1 MAEKDMPSF
10 AVDADITPLQGR
22 YFQNVQS
29 RISDP
34 RLRTQAYGLIKQTF
48 GGIQQARDIQRARQQ
63 EEEDRALN
71 MDVRRAQLE
80 QGKLELGLAR
90 EKFRKQQE
98 SAATGASIYSAFDG
112 ITKDPNRS
120 PQEKASEIYRI
131 AAENSDFFTDNP
143 AATNRLNFTLGILA
157 PPKMGTTTT
166 PAKEASL
173 AERLINS
180 GASAQALTEAGVNPS
195 SQIAK
200 DLFKKKEEEKI
211 AKLAKETIKPYEDA
225 IKSLNTADASEA
237 GDINWGDV
245 DEGLRALDY
254 LGLVD
259 DQTKKDLEDV
269 GVRTFN
275 PGAELPKYN
284 ADEFV
289 KLRKKAFRIINSTIN
304 KAGVGGTA
312 PAPQAPTRRRPVG
325 VAPVAPM
332 GFDTDGI

>member
-1 MAEKDMPSF
+1 MPSF

-90 EKFRKQQE
+90 EKFRRQQE
-98 SAATGASIYSAFDG
+98 SAATGASIYAELDRFA
-112 ITKDPNRS
+112 KDPNLT
-120 PQEKASEIYRI
+120 PDEKAKGIYGV
-131 AAENSDFFTDNP
+131 AAQNPDLFTDNP
-143 AATNRLNFTLGILA
+143 AAKNKLEFSLGAAGLLKGKA
-157 PPKMGTTTT
+157 STAMT

-173 AERLINS
+173 AEKLING
-180 GASAQALTEAGVNPS
+180 GASAQALTEAGVNPN
-195 SQIAK
+195 SQIVK
-200 DLFKKKEEEKI
+200 DLYKKKEEEKT
-211 AKLAKETIKPYEDA
+211 AKRGTLAKGAIKPYETA
-225 IKSLNTADASEA
+225 IDVLKTGDSEI
-237 GDINWGDV
+237 DWPEV
-245 DEGLRALDY
+245 DEGLRALDE

-259 DQTKKDLEDV
+259 DKTKKDLEDV

-275 PGAELPKYN
+275 PDAQLPKYN
-284 ADEFV
+284 ADEYV
-289 KLRKKAFRIINSTIN
+289 KLRKKAWSIIQKTVRN
-304 KAGVGGTA
+304 AGKPGA
-312 PAPQAPTRRRPVG
+312 APQAP
-325 VAPVAPM
+325 APS
-332 GFDTDGI
+332 GFDPGGI

>member
-90 EKFRKQQE
+90 EKFRRQQE
-98 SAATGASIYSAFDG
+98 SAATGASIYTELDRVA
-112 ITKDPNRS
+112 KDPNLT
-120 PQEKASEIYRI
+120 PDEKAKGIYGI
-131 AAENSDFFTDNP
+131 AAQNPDFFTDNP
-143 AATNRLNFTLGILA
+143 AATNRLNFTLGAAGLGKGKA
-157 PPKMGTTTT
+157 PTAMT

-173 AERLINS
+173 AEKLINS
-180 GASAQALTEAGVNPS
+180 GASAQALTEAGVDPS
-195 SQIAK
+195 SQIVK
-200 DLFKKKEEEKI
+200 DLYKKI
-211 AKLAKETIKPYEDA
+211 QADQTAKLAKETIKPYEDA

-259 DQTKKDLEDV
+259 DKTKKDLEDV

-304 KAGVGGTA
+304 KAGVGGAA
-312 PAPQAPTRRRPVG
+312 PAQTSS
-325 VAPVAPM
+325 
-332 GFDTDGI
+332 GINVNSLTQ

>member
-1 MAEKDMPSF
+1 MAEKDMPTF

-80 QGKLELGLAR
+80 QNKLELGLAR

-173 AERLINS
+173 AEKLINS

-195 SQIAK
+195 SQIVK

-211 AKLAKETIKPYEDA
+211 AKRGTLAKGAIKPYETA
-225 IKSLNTADASEA
+225 IDELKTGDSEI
-237 GDINWGDV
+237 DWPEV
-245 DEGLRALDY
+245 DEGLRALDE

-259 DQTKKDLEDV
+259 DKTKKDLEDV

-289 KLRKKAFRIINSTIN
+289 KLRKKAWSIIQKTVRN
-304 KAGVGGTA
+304 AGIPGAVPQA
-312 PAPQAPTRRRPVG
+312 PAPS
-325 VAPVAPM
+325 
-332 GFDTDGI
+332 GFDADGI

>member
-90 EKFRKQQE
+90 EKFRRQQE
-98 SAATGASIYSAFDG
+98 SAATGASIYAELDRFA
-112 ITKDPNRS
+112 KDPNLT
-120 PQEKASEIYRI
+120 PDEKAKGIYGV
-131 AAENSDFFTDNP
+131 AAQNPDFFTDNP
-143 AATNRLNFTLGILA
+143 AATNRLNFTLGAAGLGKGKA
-157 PPKMGTTTT
+157 STAMT
-166 PAKEASL
+166 PAKEAS
-173 AERLINS
+173 
-180 GASAQALTEAGVNPS
+180 SAQRLMESGTSIASLAAMGYNVDNPA
-195 SQIAK
+195 IK
-200 DLFKKKEEEKI
+200 DMFNKMQADQT

-245 DEGLRALDY
+245 DEGLRALDV

-259 DQTKKDLEDV
+259 DKTKKDLENV

-304 KAGVGGTA
+304 KAGVGGAA
-312 PAPQAPTRRRPVG
+312 PAPAKP
-325 VAPVAPM
+325 
-332 GFDTDGI
+332 GIDVNSLTQ